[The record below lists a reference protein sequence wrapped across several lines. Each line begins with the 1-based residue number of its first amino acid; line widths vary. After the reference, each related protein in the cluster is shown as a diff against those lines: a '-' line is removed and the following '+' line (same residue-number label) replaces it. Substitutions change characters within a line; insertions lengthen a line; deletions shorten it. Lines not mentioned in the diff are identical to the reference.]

1 MFGWLKGKEKEKEGI
16 VPGPTL
22 TSEENAAAKEAADKI
37 KKDAEANTII
47 LVARKHAN
55 GSLSWSIPT
64 NLETASWLHKVL
76 GIAIDE
82 MVKMSFAAAQQK
94 AKILVPKT
102 KVIRPGQ
109 TRQ

>member
-1 MFGWLKGKEKEKEGI
+1 MFGWLKGKEKEGI
-16 VPGPTL
+16 VPDPTL
-22 TSEENAAAKEAADKI
+22 TSEENAAAKET

-55 GSLSWSIPT
+55 GSLSWSIPP
-64 NLETASWLHKVL
+64 NLEVASWLHKVL

>member
-1 MFGWLKGKEKEKEGI
+1 MFGWLKGKEKEGI
-16 VPGPTL
+16 VPDPTL
-22 TSEENAAAKEAADKI
+22 TSEENAAAKET

-55 GSLSWSIPT
+55 GSLSWSIPP
-64 NLETASWLHKVL
+64 NLEVASWLHKVL

-102 KVIRPGQ
+102 KVVMPGQ

>member
-1 MFGWLKGKEKEKEGI
+1 MFGWLKGKEKEGI
-16 VPGPTL
+16 VPDPTL
-22 TSEENAAAKEAADKI
+22 TSEENAAAKET

-55 GSLSWSIPT
+55 GSLSWSIPP

-102 KVIRPGQ
+102 KVVMPGQ